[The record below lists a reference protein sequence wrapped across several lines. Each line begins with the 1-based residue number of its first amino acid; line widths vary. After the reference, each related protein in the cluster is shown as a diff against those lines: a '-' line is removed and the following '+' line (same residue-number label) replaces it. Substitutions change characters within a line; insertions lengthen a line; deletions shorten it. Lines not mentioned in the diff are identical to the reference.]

1 MKRSIKCL
9 LLLLAGVL
17 LLSAAPGISAQASA
31 EERSVTVIDGTGAV
45 DSLQIC
51 KVGDRLYYFDTEGLV
66 SCASD
71 GSDWKLISKQTGTLF
86 TDGETLFRGTQSKI
100 TRLNPDGTEE
110 TILKVSPLVNEGAF
124 AIMNTMDHFAARDGQ
139 IYYVLTMAQ
148 DYELWTVGTDGS
160 DDKRICSICP
170 PEREILGL
178 YLLEDLEGVYVQFSN
193 EDGTSW
199 SLIRVE

>member
-1 MKRSIKCL
+1 MKRYIKFL
-9 LLLLAGVL
+9 TLLLAGVL
-17 LLSAAPGISAQASA
+17 ILSAVPGAATSAAA
-31 EERSVTVIDGTGAV
+31 EERTEKVIVGTGAA

-51 KVGDRLYYFDTEGLV
+51 KAGDRLYYFGAEGV
-66 SCASD
+66 MSCATD
-71 GSDWKLISKQTGTLF
+71 GSDPKLISKQTGTLF

-110 TILKVSPLVNEGAF
+110 LVLQVHPLVNEGAF
-124 AIMNTMDHFAARDGQ
+124 AIMNTMDHFAVRDGQ

-160 DDKRICSICP
+160 DDRRICSICP

>member
-71 GSDWKLISKQTGTLF
+71 GSDRKLISKQTGTLF

-110 TILKVSPLVNEGAF
+110 LVLQVHPLVNEGAF

-160 DDKRICSICP
+160 DDRRICSICP

>member
-1 MKRSIKCL
+1 MKHSMKLLTL
-9 LLLLAGVL
+9 LLTGVL
-17 LLSAAPGISAQASA
+17 ILSVVPCDGVQAAA
-31 EERSVTVIDGTGAV
+31 EERSVTVIDGTGAA

-51 KVGDRLYYFDTEGLV
+51 RVGDRLYYLDAEGLV
-66 SCASD
+66 SCAPD
-71 GSDWKLISKQTGTLF
+71 GSDRQVISNQTGTLF

-100 TRLNPDGTEE
+100 TRLYPDGTEE

-148 DYELWTVGTDGS
+148 DYELWTVGTNGS
-160 DDKRICSICP
+160 DDRRICSICP

-178 YLLEDLEGVYVQFSN
+178 YLFEDLEGVYVQFSN
-193 EDGTSW
+193 EDGTGW

>member
-1 MKRSIKCL
+1 MKRYIKFL
-9 LLLLAGVL
+9 TLLLARVL
-17 LLSAAPGISAQASA
+17 ILSAVPGTATSAAA
-31 EERSVTVIDGTGAV
+31 EERTATVIVGSGAA

-51 KVGDRLYYFDTEGLV
+51 RVGDRLYFLDAEGLV
-66 SCASD
+66 SCAAD
-71 GSDWKLISKQTGTLF
+71 GSDRELISKQTGTLF
-86 TDGETLFRGTQSKI
+86 TDGEALFLGTQSKI

-110 TILKVSPLVNEGAF
+110 LVLQVHPLVNEGAF
-124 AIMNTMDHFAARDGQ
+124 AIMNTMDHFAVRDGQ

-160 DDKRICSICP
+160 DDRRICSICP

-178 YLLEDLEGVYVQFSN
+178 YLIEDLEGVYVQFSN

>member
-1 MKRSIKCL
+1 MKRSITLL

-17 LLSAAPGISAQASA
+17 LLSAAPEISVQAAA
-31 EERSVTVIDGTGAV
+31 EERSVTVIDGTGAA

-51 KVGDRLYYFDTEGLV
+51 RVGDRLYYLDAEGLV
-66 SCASD
+66 SCAPD
-71 GSDWKLISKQTGTLF
+71 GSDRQVISNQTGTLF

-100 TRLNPDGTEE
+100 TRLYPDGTEE

-148 DYELWTVGTDGS
+148 DYELWTVGTNGS
-160 DDKRICSICP
+160 DDRRICSICP

-178 YLLEDLEGVYVQFSN
+178 YLFEDLEGVYVQFSN
-193 EDGTSW
+193 EDGTGW

>member
-1 MKRSIKCL
+1 MSGSL
-9 LLLLAGVL
+9 PGTAT
-17 LLSAAPGISAQASA
+17 SAAA
-31 EERSVTVIDGTGAV
+31 EERTEKVIVGTGAA

-51 KVGDRLYYFDTEGLV
+51 KVGDRLYYFGAEGV
-66 SCASD
+66 MSCATD
-71 GSDWKLISKQTGTLF
+71 GSDPKLISKQTGTLF
-86 TDGETLFRGTQSKI
+86 TDGETLFRGTQSQI

-110 TILKVSPLVNEGAF
+110 LVLQVHPLVNEGAF

-160 DDKRICSICP
+160 DDRRICSICP

>member
-1 MKRSIKCL
+1 MKQSMKLFTL
-9 LLLLAGVL
+9 LLTAVLALSVVPWGGVQ
-17 LLSAAPGISAQASA
+17 AAA
-31 EERSVTVIDGTGAV
+31 EERSVTVIDGTGAA

-51 KVGDRLYYFDTEGLV
+51 KVGDRLYYFGAEGV
-66 SCASD
+66 MSCATD
-71 GSDWKLISKQTGTLF
+71 GSEPKLISKQTGTLF
-86 TDGETLFRGTQSKI
+86 TDGETLFRGTQSQI

-110 TILKVSPLVNEGAF
+110 LVLQVHPLVNEGAF

-160 DDKRICSICP
+160 DDRRICSICP

-178 YLLEDLEGVYVQFSN
+178 YLIEDLEGVYVQFSN

>member
-1 MKRSIKCL
+1 MKRSIKLL

-51 KVGDRLYYFDTEGLV
+51 KVGDRLYYYDTEGVV

-71 GSDWKLISKQTGTLF
+71 GSDRELISKQTGTLF
-86 TDGETLFRGTQSKI
+86 TDGEALFLGTQSKI

-110 TILKVSPLVNEGAF
+110 LVLQVHPLVNEGAF
-124 AIMNTMDHFAARDGQ
+124 AIMNTMDHFAVRDGQ

-160 DDKRICSICP
+160 DDRRICSICP

>member
-1 MKRSIKCL
+1 MKRYIKL
-9 LLLLAGVL
+9 LTLLLAGVL
-17 LLSAAPGISAQASA
+17 ILSAVPEAATSAAA
-31 EERSVTVIDGTGAV
+31 EERTATVIVETGAA

-51 KVGDRLYYFDTEGLV
+51 KVGDQLYYFGAEGV
-66 SCASD
+66 MSCATD
-71 GSDWKLISKQTGTLF
+71 GSDPKLISKQTGALF

-110 TILKVSPLVNEGAF
+110 LVLQVYPLVNEGAF

-160 DDKRICSICP
+160 DDRRICSICP

>member
-1 MKRSIKCL
+1 MKQSMKLFTL
-9 LLLLAGVL
+9 LLTAVLALSVVPWGGVQ
-17 LLSAAPGISAQASA
+17 AAA
-31 EERSVTVIDGTGAV
+31 EERSVTVIDGTGAA

-51 KVGDRLYYFDTEGLV
+51 KAGDRLYYFGAEGLV
-66 SCASD
+66 NCAPD
-71 GSDWKLISKQTGTLF
+71 GSDRQVISNQTGTLF
-86 TDGETLFRGTQSKI
+86 TDGEILFRGTQSKI

-110 TILKVSPLVNEGAF
+110 LVLQVHPLVNEGAF

-160 DDKRICSICP
+160 DDRRICSICP

>member
-1 MKRSIKCL
+1 MKRYIKL
-9 LLLLAGVL
+9 LTLLLAGVL
-17 LLSAAPGISAQASA
+17 ILSAVPGTATSAAA
-31 EERSVTVIDGTGAV
+31 EERTATVIVGTGAA

-51 KVGDRLYYFDTEGLV
+51 RVGDRLYFLDAEGLV

-71 GSDWKLISKQTGTLF
+71 GSDRELISKQTGTLF
-86 TDGETLFRGTQSKI
+86 TDGEALFLGTQSKI

-110 TILKVSPLVNEGAF
+110 LVLQVHPLVNEGAF
-124 AIMNTMDHFAARDGQ
+124 AIMNTMDHFAVRDGQ

-160 DDKRICSICP
+160 DDRRICSICP

>member
-1 MKRSIKCL
+1 MKRYIKL
-9 LLLLAGVL
+9 LTLLLAGVL
-17 LLSAAPGISAQASA
+17 ILSAVPEAATSAAA
-31 EERSVTVIDGTGAV
+31 EERTEKVIVGTGAA

-51 KVGDRLYYFDTEGLV
+51 RVGDRLYFLDAEGLV

-71 GSDWKLISKQTGTLF
+71 GSDRELISKQTGTLF
-86 TDGETLFRGTQSKI
+86 TDGEALFLGTQSKI

-110 TILKVSPLVNEGAF
+110 LVLQVHPLVNEGAF
-124 AIMNTMDHFAARDGQ
+124 AIMNTMDHFAVRDGQ

-160 DDKRICSICP
+160 DDRRICSICP

>member
-1 MKRSIKCL
+1 MKRYIKFL
-9 LLLLAGVL
+9 TLLLAGVL
-17 LLSAAPGISAQASA
+17 ILSAVPGAATSAAA
-31 EERSVTVIDGTGAV
+31 EERTEKVIVGTGAA

-51 KVGDRLYYFDTEGLV
+51 KVGDRLYYFGAEGV
-66 SCASD
+66 MSCATD
-71 GSDWKLISKQTGTLF
+71 GSEPKLISKQSGALF

-110 TILKVSPLVNEGAF
+110 LVLQVHPLVNEGAF
-124 AIMNTMDHFAARDGQ
+124 AIMNTMDHFAVRDGQ

-160 DDKRICSICP
+160 DDRRICSICP

>member
-31 EERSVTVIDGTGAV
+31 DERSVTVIDGTGAV

-71 GSDWKLISKQTGTLF
+71 GSDRKLISKQTGTLF

-110 TILKVSPLVNEGAF
+110 LVLQVHPLVNEGAF
-124 AIMNTMDHFAARDGQ
+124 AIMNTMDHFAVRDGQ

-160 DDKRICSICP
+160 DDRRICSICP

-178 YLLEDLEGVYVQFSN
+178 YLLEDLEGVYVQFIN

>member
-1 MKRSIKCL
+1 MKRYIKFL
-9 LLLLAGVL
+9 TLLLARVL
-17 LLSAAPGISAQASA
+17 ILSAVPGTATSAAA
-31 EERSVTVIDGTGAV
+31 EERTATVIVGTGAA

-51 KVGDRLYYFDTEGLV
+51 RVGDRLYFLDAEGLV

-71 GSDWKLISKQTGTLF
+71 GSDRELISKQTGTLF
-86 TDGETLFRGTQSKI
+86 TDGEALFLGTQSKI

-110 TILKVSPLVNEGAF
+110 LVLQVHPLVNEGAF
-124 AIMNTMDHFAARDGQ
+124 AIMNTMDHFAVRDGQ

-160 DDKRICSICP
+160 DDRRICSICP

>member
-1 MKRSIKCL
+1 MKRYIKFL
-9 LLLLAGVL
+9 TLLLAGVL
-17 LLSAAPGISAQASA
+17 ILSAVPGAATSAAA
-31 EERSVTVIDGTGAV
+31 EERTEKVIVGTGAA

-51 KVGDRLYYFDTEGLV
+51 KVGDRLYYFGAEGV
-66 SCASD
+66 MSCATD
-71 GSDWKLISKQTGTLF
+71 GSDPKLISKQTGTLF
-86 TDGETLFRGTQSKI
+86 TDGETLFCGTQSKI

-110 TILKVSPLVNEGAF
+110 LVLQVHPLVNEGAF
-124 AIMNTMDHFAARDGQ
+124 AIMNTMDHFAVRDGQ

-160 DDKRICSICP
+160 DDRRICSICP